1 MLHQVL
7 IFLLLIQCV
16 ILYIYILIL
25 LNVLVS
31 PQYPSEQHIINDFE
45 LMFNNARLYN
55 EEDSL
60 VYQDADQLERVLKTR
75 WKQVCH
81 VIESRRAAL
90 SKRYQ

>member
-1 MLHQVL
+1 M
-7 IFLLLIQCV
+7 
-16 ILYIYILIL
+16 IL